1 MGATGTGVVLAKAKG
16 VRDMAIEKFLQEN
29 GWSVVYELTIPPRD
43 ASLSGFDD
51 LGLSMTTFQ
60 TLQKMYPRGIYSHQ
74 KNALKSILTGDNV
87 CLTTGTASGKSLVF
101 YATALEH
108 LVRNPTAR
116 IIAMYPLKALGKEQE
131 ERWVQ
136 FMRTAGLKVNIG
148 RIDGQVPMMSRL
160 PLIKNSQILV
170 VTPDIIHA
178 WFTYSLNEKAIA
190 KFLAETTLIIVDE
203 AHNYTGVF
211 GSNSAF
217 LFRRMQHVMSLMNA
231 SCQYISAS
239 ATIANPEKHLA
250 NLFGLDFTL
259 IGPEADT
266 SPRREVRVKF
276 LNPPA
281 VGDLL
286 TSLPKLM
293 EFITRETDD
302 RFIAFVDSRKQTEYI
317 TTIAARS
324 VTYEDN
330 EEDILINNLIEKLQV
345 LPYRAGYEEHD
356 RRAIQERLTNGTL
369 TGVVSTSALELGID
383 IPSLTLGILIGVPR
397 SSTSFYQRIGRIG
410 RHRNGVV
417 LIINTGDMFNE
428 NIFADPKQLLKM
440 PLSESALYLENPRIQ
455 YIHALCLARMDGEHD
470 RVSGLL
476 RVPKSTEFKSNI
488 AWPKGFIDLC
498 NAERA
503 GVISTEFQNMKAQA
517 GDDPNHT
524 YPLRDVELQ
533 FQVKRKKGPT
543 EESRGSLSYGQLMR
557 EAYPGAVYYYAT
569 RPYRVYRVSTHKRLV
584 EVREEK
590 KYTTKPQ
597 MMPTLVFPNLAAGNV
612 FSCKRHGD
620 VAIAE
625 CNLQIREAI
634 LGFKERRGPNENSY
648 VYPLDQSGG
657 IFFDQPRFTRNFFTT
672 GVVLSHPAL
681 NLPNVKTETLANLL
695 YEVFLMVIPFE
706 RRDIQ
711 FAADKHRIQQGP
723 FAVDDKFLCVYDQ
736 TYGSLRLSGRIME
749 EDIISQV
756 VLKLEALLEI
766 AKEDGTLEKNSM
778 TAKAM
783 DGIVESLSA
792 TGTEYPLGEATGLP
806 IGGPNL
812 VKVLKPGT
820 KGLDVTKDN
829 EEFFIEKVFY
839 SPTMQGI
846 AYRGKHISENNAR
859 HDDVLIS
866 VPAKSLVEIPG
877 ESEFCLYDLESGEIK
892 DM

>member
-1 MGATGTGVVLAKAKG
+1 
-16 VRDMAIEKFLQEN
+16 MAIERFLQEN
-29 GWSVVYELTIPPRD
+29 GWSVVDELTIPPRE
-43 ASLSGFDD
+43 AGLSGFDD
-51 LGLSMTTFQ
+51 LGLSAATLQ
-60 TLQKMYPRGIYSHQ
+60 TLKKLYPKGIYLHQ
-74 KNALKSILTGDNV
+74 KTALKSILTGENV

-101 YATALEH
+101 YAAALEH
-108 LVRNPTAR
+108 LVRNPAAR

-131 ERWVQ
+131 ERWEQ
-136 FMRTAGLKVNIG
+136 FMKTAGLKVKIG
-148 RIDGQVPMMSRL
+148 RIDGQVPMMSRM
-160 PLIKNSQILV
+160 PLVKNSQILI

-178 WFTYSLNEKAIA
+178 WFTYNLSEKSVAR
-190 KFLAETTLIIVDE
+190 FLADTALIIVDE

-217 LFRRMQHVMSLMNA
+217 LFRRIQHLMGLMNA

-239 ATIANPEKHLA
+239 ATIANPKKHLA
-250 NLFGLDFTL
+250 NLFGMDFTL
-259 IGPEADT
+259 VEPEADT
-266 SPRREVRVKF
+266 SPKRELRVQF

-281 VGDLL
+281 VDDLL

-293 EFITRETDD
+293 EFMVRETKEK
-302 RFIAFVDSRKQTEYI
+302 FIAFVDSRKQTEYI

-324 VTYEDN
+324 STYEED
-330 EEDILINNLIEKLQV
+330 EEEILVNNLIEKLQV

-356 RRAIQERLTNGTL
+356 RSAIQERLTNGTL

-397 SSTSFYQRIGRIG
+397 SSTSLYQRIGRIG
-410 RHRNGVV
+410 RHQDGVV
-417 LIINTGDMFNE
+417 LIVNTGDMHNE
-428 NIFADPKQLLKM
+428 SIFANPKQLLQM

-470 RVSGLL
+470 KVSGLL

-503 GVISTEFQNMKAQA
+503 GIISTEFQNMKAQA
-517 GDDPNHT
+517 GDDPNHA

-569 RPYRVYRVSTHKRLV
+569 KPYRVYRVSTHKRLV

-597 MMPTLVFPNLAAGNV
+597 MMPTLVFPNLAPGNI
-612 FSCKRHGD
+612 FSCKKYGD
-620 VAIAE
+620 TAIAE

-634 LGFKERRGPNENSY
+634 LGFKERRGPNEYSY
-648 VYPLDQSGG
+648 DYPLDQSGG

-672 GVVLSHPAL
+672 GIVLSHPSL
-681 NLPNVKTETLANLL
+681 NNPNVKTETLANLL

-711 FAADKHRIQQGP
+711 FATDKHRIQQGP
-723 FAVDDKFLCVYDQ
+723 FAIDDRFLCIYDQ

-749 EDIISQV
+749 EDIIKQV
-756 VLKLEALLEI
+756 VSKMEALLAI
-766 AKEDGTLEKNSM
+766 AGVDGTIEKNSM
-778 TAKAM
+778 TAKAIE
-783 DGIVESLSA
+783 DIVESLSGP
-792 TGTEYPLGEATGLP
+792 GTEYSFSSATGSP
-806 IGGPNL
+806 IGCSNL

-820 KGLDVTKDN
+820 KGLNVTKDN

-839 SPTMQGI
+839 SPTIGGI
-846 AYRGKHISENNAR
+846 AYRGKHISESNAR
-859 HDDVLIS
+859 HEDVLIS
-866 VPAKSLVEIPG
+866 IPSKSLVEIPG
-877 ESEFCLYDLESGEIK
+877 ESEFCLYDLETGEIK
-892 DM
+892 DI

>member
-1 MGATGTGVVLAKAKG
+1 
-16 VRDMAIEKFLQEN
+16 MAIDRFLREN
-29 GWSVVYELTIPPRD
+29 GWGIVDELAIPARE
-43 ASLSGFDD
+43 AGLSELDD
-51 LGLSMTTFQ
+51 LGLSTLTLQ
-60 TLQKMYPRGIYSHQ
+60 TLKKMYPKGIYTHQ
-74 KNALKSILTGDNV
+74 KAALKSILTGENV

-101 YATALEH
+101 YAAALEH
-108 LVRNPTAR
+108 IVRNPSAR

-136 FMRTAGLKVNIG
+136 FIRAAGLKVNVG
-148 RIDGQVPMMSRL
+148 RIDGQVPMMSRM
-160 PLIKNSQILV
+160 PLIKNSQILI

-178 WFTYSLNEKAIA
+178 WFTYSLNEKAVA
-190 KFLAETTLIIVDE
+190 KFLADTALIIVDE

-217 LFRRMQHVMSLMNA
+217 LFRRIQHVMSLMNA

-239 ATIANPEKHLA
+239 ATIAKPKKHLT

-259 IGPEADT
+259 IDPEADT
-266 SPRREVRVKF
+266 SPKKEVRVKF

-281 VGDLL
+281 VDDLL
-286 TSLPKLM
+286 TSLPRLM
-293 EFITRETDD
+293 ESIAKETDD
-302 RFIAFVDSRKQTEYI
+302 KFIAFVDSRKQTEYI

-324 VTYEDN
+324 VTYEDD
-330 EEDILINNLIEKLQV
+330 EEEVLINNLIERLPV

-356 RRAIQERLTNGTL
+356 RSAIQERLTNGTL

-410 RHRNGVV
+410 RHQNGVV

-428 NIFADPKQLLKM
+428 NIFANPKQLLEM

-488 AWPKGFIDLC
+488 DWPKGFVDLC

-517 GDDPNHT
+517 GDDPNHAF
-524 YPLRDVELQ
+524 PLRDVELQ
-533 FQVKRKKGPT
+533 FQVKRRRGPI
-543 EESRGSLSYGQLMR
+543 EQSLGSLSYGQLMR

-597 MMPTLVFPNLAAGNV
+597 MMPTLVFPNLAPGNA
-612 FSCKRHGD
+612 FSCKRYGD
-620 VAIAE
+620 VTIAE
-625 CNLQIREAI
+625 CNLQVRETI

-648 VYPLDQSGG
+648 DYPLDQSGG
-657 IFFDQPRFTRNFFTT
+657 IFFDQPKFTRNFFTT
-672 GVVLSHPAL
+672 GVVLSHPSL
-681 NLPNVKTETLANLL
+681 NNPNVKSETLASLL
-695 YEVFLMVIPFE
+695 YEVFLMIIPFE

-723 FAVDDKFLCVYDQ
+723 FSVEDRFLCIYDQ

-756 VLKLEALLEI
+756 VSKLRALLEI
-766 AKEDGTLEKNSM
+766 AKADGTLEKNSM
-778 TAKAM
+778 TAKAI
-783 DGIVESLSA
+783 DDIVESLSM
-792 TGTEYPLGEATGLP
+792 TGTEYSLSAATGLP
-806 IGGPNL
+806 TGGPNL

-820 KGLDVTKDN
+820 KGLDVSKDN
-829 EEFFIEKVFY
+829 EEFFIDKVFY
-839 SPTMQGI
+839 SPMMQGI
-846 AYRGKHISENNAR
+846 AYRGKHISENNSR
-859 HDDVLIS
+859 HEDVLIS
-866 VPAKSLVEIPG
+866 IPGKSLVEIPG
-877 ESEFCLYDLESGEIK
+877 ESEFCLYDLETGETK

>member
-1 MGATGTGVVLAKAKG
+1 MGDLLRRGKG
-16 VRDMAIEKFLQEN
+16 VRDMAIERFLQEN
-29 GWSVVYELTIPPRD
+29 GWSFVDELTIPPRKEG
-43 ASLSGFDD
+43 LSEFDD
-51 LGLSMTTFQ
+51 LGLSMATLQ
-60 TLQKMYPRGIYSHQ
+60 TLQKIYPKGIYSHQ
-74 KNALKSILTGDNV
+74 KNALKNILAGENV

-101 YATALEH
+101 YAAALEH
-108 LVRNPTAR
+108 LVRKSAAR

-136 FMRTAGLKVNIG
+136 FMRTAGLKVNVG

-160 PLIKNSQILV
+160 PLIKNSQILI

-178 WFTYSLNEKAIA
+178 WFTYSLNERAVV
-190 KFLAETTLIIVDE
+190 KFLADTALIIVDE

-217 LFRRMQHVMSLMNA
+217 LFRRMQHVMNLMNT

-250 NLFGLDFTL
+250 NLFGLSFTL
-259 IGPEADT
+259 IEPDADT
-266 SPRREVRVKF
+266 SPKKEVRVKF

-281 VGDLL
+281 VDDLL

-293 EFITRETDD
+293 ELIVKETDD

-324 VTYEDN
+324 VAYEDD
-330 EEDILINNLIEKLQV
+330 EEEVLVNNLIKKLHV

-356 RRAIQERLTNGTL
+356 RSAIQERLTDGTL

-410 RHRNGVV
+410 RHQNGVV
-417 LIINTGDMFNE
+417 LIVNTGDMFNE
-428 NIFADPKQLLKM
+428 NIFTNPKQLLEM
-440 PLSESALYLENPRIQ
+440 PSSESALYLENPRIQ
-455 YIHALCLARMDGEHD
+455 YIHALCLARIDGEHD

-476 RVPKSTEFKSNI
+476 RVPKSTEFRSNI
-488 AWPKGFIDLC
+488 AWPRGFIDLC

-517 GDDPNHT
+517 GDDPNHA

-590 KYTTKPQ
+590 KYTTKPR
-597 MMPTLVFPNLAAGNV
+597 MMPTLVFPNLAPGNV
-612 FSCKRHGD
+612 FSCKRYGD

-648 VYPLDQSGG
+648 DYPLDQSGG

-672 GVVLSHPAL
+672 GVVLSHPSL
-681 NLPNVKTETLANLL
+681 NNPNVKTETIANLL
-695 YEVFLMVIPFE
+695 YEVFLIIIPFE

-723 FAVDDKFLCVYDQ
+723 FAIDDRFLCIYDQ

-756 VLKLEALLEI
+756 VSKLEALLKI
-766 AKEDGTLEKNSM
+766 AKEDGTLEKNFM
-778 TAKAM
+778 TAKAI
-783 DGIVESLSA
+783 DDIVESFSGS
-792 TGTEYPLGEATGLP
+792 GTEYSFGSVTGLP
-806 IGGPNL
+806 TGTPNL

-839 SPTMQGI
+839 SPTMQGV

-859 HDDVLIS
+859 YADVLIS
-866 VPAKSLVEIPG
+866 IPSKSLVEIPG
-877 ESEFCLYDLESGEIK
+877 ESEFCLYDLETGEIK